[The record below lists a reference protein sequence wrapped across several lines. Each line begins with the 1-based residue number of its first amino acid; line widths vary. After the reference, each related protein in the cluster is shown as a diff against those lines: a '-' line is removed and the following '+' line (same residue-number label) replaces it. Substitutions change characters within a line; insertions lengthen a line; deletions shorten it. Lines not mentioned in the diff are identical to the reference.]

1 MQVPFRHGSRGVA
14 RRHASC
20 SIAGMTR
27 SRAKHLR
34 LLYWIVTPLF
44 LIGQGWAA
52 WQYLGQAPRMVEAML
67 TLGYPLYVM
76 KILGIA
82 KVLGIVAI
90 ATGLS
95 PTLKEWA
102 YAGLTFDMC
111 GAFASHLSAGD
122 ALPIALVPAAFFV
135 VQLASY
141 FAWKRLAQRATSR
154 RRRHLYELPGGQAE
168 MQTP

>member
-1 MQVPFRHGSRGVA
+1 
-14 RRHASC
+14 
-20 SIAGMTR
+20 MTR

-34 LLYWIVTPLF
+34 MLYWIVTPLF

-52 WQYLGQAPRMVEAML
+52 WQYLVQAPRMTDAMV

-76 KILGIA
+76 KILGVA

-102 YAGLTFDMC
+102 YAGFTFDMC

-122 ALPIALVPAAFFV
+122 ALPIALLPAAFFV
-135 VQLASY
+135 LQLASY
-141 FAWKRLAQRATSR
+141 FPWKQLAQRSASR
-154 RRRHLYELPGGQAE
+154 RRRHFYGLSGGAAE